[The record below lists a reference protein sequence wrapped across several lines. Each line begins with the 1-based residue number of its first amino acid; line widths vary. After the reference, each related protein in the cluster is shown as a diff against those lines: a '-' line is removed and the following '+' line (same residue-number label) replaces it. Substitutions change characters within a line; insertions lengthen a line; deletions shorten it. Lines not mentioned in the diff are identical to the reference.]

1 MQEVPAVPKP
11 SPMEGELLL
20 VQDSQKLDL
29 VTWKGLATGK
39 SLRPGTVLCSNS
51 KLRVNKVLKM

>member
-1 MQEVPAVPKP
+1 
-11 SPMEGELLL
+11 MEGELLL

-51 KLRVNKVLKM
+51 KPRVNKVLKI